1 MKDKCLF
8 VAKVKKGTGEKRWS
22 QKKTPDLRKIE
33 ILSEND
39 QERKDG
45 RESYPASG
53 KKRKEREKGREKI
66 IQEIG
71 KATDCEIGTKT
82 KLRMGEKCQ
91 DKKLRT

>member
-22 QKKTPDLRKIE
+22 QKKTPELRKIE

-45 RESYPASG
+45 RESYPGIWKEKKG
-53 KKRKEREKGREKI
+53 KREGKGKNYPGNRKQEKQQIVKLGQKQNYEWEKN
-66 IQEIG
+66 
-71 KATDCEIGTKT
+71 AKT
-82 KLRMGEKCQ
+82 RN
-91 DKKLRT
+91 